1 MIAEIFVLIIIM
13 GAICFFQIRQIYRN
27 DGLKAA
33 LVYSLFMVLATLVG
47 ALLLA
52 GLQLQGQTVVD
63 RLFEP
68 LGKAIIGS

>member
-13 GAICFFQIRQIYRN
+13 GTISFFQIRQIYKD
-27 DGLKAA
+27 DGLKAVM
-33 LVYSLFMVLATLVG
+33 VYSLLMGLATLVG

-52 GLQLQGQTVVD
+52 GLQLQGQSVVD

-68 LGKAIIGS
+68 IGKAVGGS

>member
-13 GAICFFQIRQIYRN
+13 GAISFFQIRQIYKD
-27 DGLKAA
+27 DGLKAVM
-33 LVYSLFMVLATLVG
+33 VYSLFMGLATLVG

-52 GLQLQGQTVVD
+52 GLQLQGQSVVD

-68 LGKAIIGS
+68 IGKAVSGS